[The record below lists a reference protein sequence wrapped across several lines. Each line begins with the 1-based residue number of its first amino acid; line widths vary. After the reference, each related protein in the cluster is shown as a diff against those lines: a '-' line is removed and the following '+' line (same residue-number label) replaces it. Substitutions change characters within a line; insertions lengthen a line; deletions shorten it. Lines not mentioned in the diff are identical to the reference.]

1 MFFAGVGL
9 ILAEKTLE
17 HLLFKRVRN
26 TGAVIG
32 NRQGNMIG
40 SKGQCKGDMAGRRCV
55 TEGIVH
61 EDGEYLGE
69 SVLRRREQAGI
80 PPQADGYLGRVPFP
94 GKILIFF
101 ICLQEQGVGRYR
113 SRLQIPGAGI
123 RTGKLQHVINQA

>member
-32 NRQGNMIG
+32 NRQGDMIG

-61 EDGEYLGE
+61 EDGEYLGDPFFVAE
-69 SVLRRREQAGI
+69 NRRAFLLRQT
-80 PPQADGYLGRVPFP
+80 D
-94 GKILIFF
+94 
-101 ICLQEQGVGRYR
+101 
-113 SRLQIPGAGI
+113 
-123 RTGKLQHVINQA
+123 T